1 LAGDSQL
8 GGDPFGIPA
17 LCGAKDDAGAFH
29 HAGWEDV
36 TTGKALEVVV
46 LLLGQ
51 PDLGGAGHDL

>member
-17 LCGAKDDAGAFH
+17 LCGAGNDAGVFDP
-29 HAGWEDV
+29 AGWEGV
-36 TTGKALEVVV
+36 RTGKALEIVT

-51 PDLGGAGHDL
+51 PDLGSAERKI